1 MLNTVLIIICVL
13 MLFAMLGIDI
23 FISKDLKNCHPSKET
38 FFFVSH
44 ISSYQKKVKK

>member
-23 FISKDLKNCHPSKET
+23 FISKDLKNTDKNNTVNADDNKNNS
-38 FFFVSH
+38 
-44 ISSYQKKVKK
+44 